1 MQTLKILA
9 LGALAMFSRYDAG
22 GGCVANFSQSAGD
35 MSADMGAGL
44 QVTPARISVTAG
56 AILQVDGGA
65 SRAGQSVQLK
75 QGSFALP
82 LGVLDAQGHLQRTL
96 GSTDLAALTLGP
108 AQVTTPSG
116 AQAPVRFFI
125 EPRLENAPAP
135 FAVGPVSKAGPTPVW
150 IGIAQKKILT
160 LNFYDSTGMATI
172 TQSIGEYII
181 DPKTTQSTIITASQ
195 SIYSGYARDVFAE
208 NYSDSVTKW
217 TYFST
222 GVGLTKNSILLVEP
236 KTIMGMPET
245 LLVQCLTDTS
255 CMMTMLTTKPYS
267 RITSLTSE
275 RSGTLF
281 AAIIT
286 ANGAPSMLRAFREG
300 TLGTAVDI
308 VGASTALPHETMLGA
323 GRLTDDEQ
331 PELIALSP
339 TGAVSIW
346 VGSPGALVAS
356 DSLTGAVQQVLG
368 GLAVAAP
375 SALGVGDLDGDG
387 LDDLV
392 VASNAQVVML
402 LNQGDGR
409 FSGLAG
415 PTAPAGLA
423 PVTALAVGDVSV
435 SGRGIAD
442 LVLASKDQHS
452 IGAIENSATY

>member
-22 GGCVANFSQSAGD
+22 GGCVANFSQSATD

-56 AILQVDGGA
+56 AVLQVDGGA

-75 QGSFALP
+75 QGSVALP

-135 FAVGPVSKAGPTPVW
+135 FAVGPVSKVGPTPVW
-150 IGIAQKKILT
+150 VGIAQKKILT
-160 LNFYDSTGMATI
+160 LNFRDATGNGLIRQSVGEYFFDKGDMIVVSQMQNYKSYSSPIFPSNYLDQGTKFQYISTGI
-172 TQSIGEYII
+172 
-181 DPKTTQSTIITASQ
+181 
-195 SIYSGYARDVFAE
+195 
-208 NYSDSVTKW
+208 
-217 TYFST
+217 
-222 GVGLTKNSILLVEP
+222 GLT
-236 KTIMGMPET
+236 ET
-245 LLVQCLTDTS
+245 SFFLAEYDATGPQAAFVTCPLDSGCNG
-255 CMMTMLTTKPYS
+255 MLTVRS
-267 RITSLTSE
+267 FNRITSMCGAFD
-275 RSGTLF
+275 GTLF

-286 ANGAPSMLRAFREG
+286 ANGAPSMLRVFRDG
-300 TLGTAVDI
+300 TLGTAIDI

-323 GRLTDDEQ
+323 GRLTEDEQ

-339 TGAVSIW
+339 TGTVSIW
-346 VGSPGALVAS
+346 VGSRGALVAS

-409 FSGLAG
+409 FSGLVG